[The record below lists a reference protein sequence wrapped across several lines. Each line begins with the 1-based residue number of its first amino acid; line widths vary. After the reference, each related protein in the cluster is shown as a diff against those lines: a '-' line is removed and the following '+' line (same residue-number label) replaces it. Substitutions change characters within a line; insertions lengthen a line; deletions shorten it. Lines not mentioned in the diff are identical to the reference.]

1 MEQRILNGWKEISA
15 FLQRGTRTAQR
26 WELLFGMPVHRPAN
40 RRRTAVIAFSDELHL
55 WLMRN
60 RAALDRDLADSD
72 GDASPSQLYEA
83 LNRLENESKEITA
96 KLSHLRQ
103 RLKGRLDATAETH
116 S

>member
-1 MEQRILNGWKEISA
+1 MEQRILNGWKEISG

-26 WELLFGMPVHRPAN
+26 WELHFGMPVHRPAN
-40 RRRTAVIAFSDELHL
+40 RRRTAVVAFSDELHL

-60 RAALDRDLADSD
+60 RAELERDADDQD
-72 GDASPSQLYEA
+72 GEATPSQLYEA

-96 KLSHLRQ
+96 KLAHLRQ
-103 RLKGRLDATAETH
+103 RLKGRLDSTANIP